1 MTKEPEILALTI
13 LCKKSQNT
21 CPSHIVGMTRL
32 TIHSYG
38 DGEIVREG
46 AVGDHGDGA
55 FSTGRGGAAN
65 IGSPKVDAT
74 ARKDELAIPEVALR
88 PSMEDQNY
96 HTGRG
101 GQGNAHLS
109 GPQGKQHPEGLA
121 DKLKN
126 KLFKKKAAKEE
137 TKP

>member
-1 MTKEPEILALTI
+1 
-13 LCKKSQNT
+13 
-21 CPSHIVGMTRL
+21 
-32 TIHSYG
+32 
-38 DGEIVREG
+38 
-46 AVGDHGDGA
+46 VGDHGDGA

-65 IGSPKVDAT
+65 IGSPKVGAT
-74 ARKDELAIPEVALR
+74 TRKDEIAIPEVALR

-109 GPQGKQHPEGLA
+109 GPQGNKHPEGLA

-126 KLFKKKAAKEE
+126 KLFKKKVAKEDA
-137 TKP
+137 KA